1 MWFLFVEMVQE
12 GFAESGNVHFLREC
26 VARAW
31 LYPLVSD
38 MHK

>member
-12 GFAESGNVHFLREC
+12 GFSESGNVHFLREC